1 MLRQLDMESLSLN
14 SPYTDQRLVK
24 ISELDLKSEVE
35 IWLDMIPNPGLFGI
49 FFQKSQFKNPGVF

>member
-1 MLRQLDMESLSLN
+1 MLRQLDMESLSFN

-35 IWLDMIPNPGLFGI
+35 L
-49 FFQKSQFKNPGVF
+49 